1 MVIARLIAD
10 KSDWKTRV
18 DEMYRALDDK
28 LSNVR
33 PQLSPKSVDRL
44 LIEPT
49 VLEMR
54 FPLDDF
60 GVALNVLD
68 KHFAQSDLLLSRGP
82 IELPKL
88 FVSDMDSTMI
98 EQECI
103 DELADFAGLKDRVSD
118 ITERAM
124 QGELDFETALLERV
138 GLLKDL
144 DESAIDQ
151 CLRERISPTP
161 GGQTLTQTLKA
172 HGART
177 VLVTGGFHHFADRVA
192 EWLGFDRVVGNQ
204 LGVAGGKLTGLLDG
218 PISDANTKLATLRE
232 EAAKLGEG
240 AHVLASGDGAND
252 IPMLEA
258 ANYGFAYRAKRKAR
272 EQANGRIDHGDLT
285 AILSLLGIPKE
296 EWVDS

>member
-10 KSDWKTRV
+10 NSDWKTRV
-18 DEMYRALDDK
+18 DEMYRALDGK

-33 PQLSPKSVDRL
+33 PQLGPNSVVRL
-44 LIEPT
+44 PIEPT
-49 VLEMR
+49 VLELR
-54 FPLDDF
+54 FTFDDF
-60 GVALNVLD
+60 GVALNILD
-68 KHFAQSDLLLSRGP
+68 KHFAQSDLLLSHRP
-82 IELPKL
+82 IEVPKL

-103 DELADFAGLKDRVSD
+103 DELADFAGLKDRISE

-138 GLLKDL
+138 ELLKDL

-151 CLRERISPTP
+151 CLRERITPTP
-161 GGQTLTQTLKA
+161 GARILTQTLKA

-192 EWLGFDRVVGNQ
+192 EWLGFDRVVGNR
-204 LGVAGGKLTGLLDG
+204 LGVSEGKLTGLLDG
-218 PISDANTKLATLRE
+218 PISDAKTKLATLRE
-232 EAAKLGEG
+232 EEAALGVG
-240 AHVLASGDGAND
+240 GHVLASGDGAND
-252 IPMLEA
+252 IPMLEEA
-258 ANYGFAYRAKRKAR
+258 HYGFAYRAKPKAR
-272 EQANGRIDHGDLT
+272 EKANGRVDQGDLT

-296 EWVDS
+296 KWIGS